1 MRIVEFQSTK
11 SCGVECGKK
20 IKRRKIHKE
29 TLFSLV
35 FPRRHIRHHLDVGLA
50 EQLECLPFINK
61 DQIYPNRRKE
71 YLTDWNPAVRK
82 MRQLPQAWNIE
93 GNSGNYV
100 DRFPAKSSNLASL
113 TEENKRESI
122 FVNELSVVL
131 RSFRF
136 QFQIYIFHILILNV
150 NMFKFT
156 KHCQKHKI

>member
-20 IKRRKIHKE
+20 KRETHKIHKE

-100 DRFPAKSSNLASL
+100 DRFPEKSSNLASL
-113 TEENKRESI
+113 ERKKKGKKREDIRKWAICCPTLFPLPISNI
-122 FVNELSVVL
+122 YLSH
-131 RSFRF
+131 F
-136 QFQIYIFHILILNV
+136 N
-150 NMFKFT
+150 FK
-156 KHCQKHKI
+156 C